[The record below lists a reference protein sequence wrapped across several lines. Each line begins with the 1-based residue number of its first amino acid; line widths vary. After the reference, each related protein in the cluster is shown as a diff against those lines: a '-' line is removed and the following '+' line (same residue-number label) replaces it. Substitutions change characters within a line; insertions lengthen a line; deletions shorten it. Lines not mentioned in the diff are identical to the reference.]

1 MLKEGENECMEL
13 EEVKKKINHLEYE
26 EIKNIKEDISNI
38 KIDLATNNLLTKQSI
53 ETTTRLSET
62 MDRVSDTM
70 IKLSSGIEQSNR
82 VSREL
87 SNKVS
92 GLEDRFDT
100 LEEKTKFDILQ
111 FLKQNWIVI
120 VSTCGLLIYL
130 YIR

>member
-1 MLKEGENECMEL
+1 MLGDEYMEEISDL
-13 EEVKKKINHLEYE
+13 KKKVEHLEYD
-26 EIKNIKEDISNI
+26 EIKNIKEDVQNI

-53 ETTTRLSET
+53 ETTNKLSET

-82 VSREL
+82 VSSEL

-111 FLKQNWIVI
+111 CLKQNWIVI
-120 VSTCGLLIYL
+120 VTTCGLLIYL
-130 YIR
+130 YIK